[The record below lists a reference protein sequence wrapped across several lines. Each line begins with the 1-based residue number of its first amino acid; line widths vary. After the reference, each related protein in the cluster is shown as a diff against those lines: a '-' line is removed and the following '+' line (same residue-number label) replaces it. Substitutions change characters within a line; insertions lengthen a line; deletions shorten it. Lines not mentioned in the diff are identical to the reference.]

1 MGHGHEQ
8 NLAIFRG
15 RLKFK
20 SNEQKIWGVLI
31 FLSLVTIVEV
41 VLGLIKPDVLMHA
54 PVSSFEG
61 GFFAT
66 MGNILL
72 SPFIYLIPLNLIFL
86 VLTIVK
92 AYYITWDFM
101 HMRDEKKSL
110 KLAVVAS
117 FVFLALYI
125 ALIFL
130 IEADYIYEIYKSSII
145 KWNF

>member
-1 MGHGHEQ
+1 MAHAH

-15 RLKFK
+15 KLKFK

-31 FLSLVTIVEV
+31 FLSIVTAIEV
-41 VLGLIKPDVLMHA
+41 VLGIYKPTSLMSA
-54 PVSSFEG
+54 WISPFDG
-61 GFFAT
+61 GFGAT
-66 MGNILL
+66 LMNIIL
-72 SPFIYLIPLNLIFL
+72 SPFIYIIPLNLIFL

-101 HMRDEKKSL
+101 HMRDEKSSLRKS
-110 KLAVVAS
+110 VVWT

-130 IEADYIYEIYKSSII
+130 LEGGYVFDVYQNSII

>member
-1 MGHGHEQ
+1 MAHEH

-31 FLSLVTIVEV
+31 LLSIITAVEV
-41 VLGLIKPDVLMHA
+41 VLGIYKPTGLMSPLIA
-54 PVSSFEG
+54 SFEG
-61 GFFAT
+61 GLGAALL
-66 MGNILL
+66 NIIL
-72 SPFIYLIPLNLIFL
+72 SPFIFLIPLNLIFL

-101 HMRDEKKSL
+101 HMRDEKASL
-110 KLAVVAS
+110 RKAVVWT

-130 IEADYIYEIYKSSII
+130 LEGDYIYEIYKSSLI

>member
-1 MGHGHEQ
+1 MAHEH

-31 FLSLVTIVEV
+31 LLSIITGVEV
-41 VLGLIKPDVLMHA
+41 VLGIYKPAGLMT
-54 PVSSFEG
+54 PWITPFEG
-61 GFFAT
+61 GLGAT
-66 MGNILL
+66 LMNIIL
-72 SPFIYLIPLNLIFL
+72 SPFIFLIPLNFIFL

-101 HMRDEKKSL
+101 HMRDEKASL
-110 KLAVVAS
+110 RRAVVWT
-117 FVFLALYI
+117 FIFLALYI

-130 IEADYIYEIYKSSII
+130 LEGDYIYEVYRNSMI